1 MLHKYSLMATSNI
14 QYIKYQDTQIPVKI
28 SLERRMNA
36 MISIGRQY
44 VYLRIPAH
52 ASQQNVNKHLEW
64 AENWIRDMLLKK
76 PDLLKKYQV
85 KAYENG
91 HKLFVNGVQYVC
103 EVVHSDKMEVQIKLK
118 ENNVLSIKVPVVYN
132 PTIHNEYIQKGLS
145 KIIASRNY
153 QQIVNR
159 IYELNNIY
167 FGEHIHDITIK
178 YNKSNWGSCSRN
190 RNINISSRV
199 LFAPPDVQDYI
210 FIHEL
215 THLKEMNHSSRFWG
229 IVKKIMPDY
238 KEKEEIGRAHV

>member
-1 MLHKYSLMATSNI
+1 MATSNI

-52 ASQQNVNKHLEW
+52 ASQKNVDKHLAW
-64 AENWIRDMLLKK
+64 AENWIKDMLEKK

-85 KAYENG
+85 NAYENG
-91 HKLFVNGVQYVC
+91 RKLLVNGVQYVC
-103 EVVHSDKMEVQIKLK
+103 EVVQSDKMEVQIKLK

-132 PTIHNEYIQKGLS
+132 PTRHNAYIQKGLS
-145 KIIASRNY
+145 RIIASQNY
-153 QQIVNR
+153 QQIVKR
-159 IYELNNIY
+159 IHELNKMY
-167 FGEHIHDITIK
+167 FGEHINDITIK

-215 THLKEMNHSSRFWG
+215 THLKEMNHSSRFWD

-238 KEKEEIGRAHV
+238 KEKEKWLKKNNSFCDF